1 MTARDERV
9 DAIERWL
16 AEVHDTPLTD
26 LRPASEDA
34 SFRRY
39 FRVDDAASATSFI
52 VMDAP
57 PDKEDTAPFIKV
69 TQMLR
74 DDDVHAPAI
83 IASDSEQGFLLLED
97 LGTRTYLPHLQ
108 DDADGLYSDAID
120 ALLKMQAIDVTDKD
134 LPPYDDAFLRTEMQL
149 FDDWY
154 ADRHLGKPLTASQL
168 DALAGIKQ
176 CLVDN
181 SLLQP
186 QVFVHRDYHSRN
198 LMVLEHDNPGV
209 IDYQDAMH
217 GAITY
222 DLVSLFKDCYIE
234 WPRERVVGWVQ
245 TYLQRSSLDC
255 SLEEFLRWFDLMGLQ
270 RHLKVLGIFCR
281 LYYRDGKSQYL
292 DDLPLVKRYVINTCA
307 LYPELAPMQR
317 LLEELDG

>member
-74 DDDVHAPAI
+74 DGDVHAPAI
-83 IASDSEQGFLLLED
+83 IASDPEQGFLLLED
-97 LGTRTYLPHLQ
+97 LGTRTY
-108 DDADGLYSDAID
+108 
-120 ALLKMQAIDVTDKD
+120 